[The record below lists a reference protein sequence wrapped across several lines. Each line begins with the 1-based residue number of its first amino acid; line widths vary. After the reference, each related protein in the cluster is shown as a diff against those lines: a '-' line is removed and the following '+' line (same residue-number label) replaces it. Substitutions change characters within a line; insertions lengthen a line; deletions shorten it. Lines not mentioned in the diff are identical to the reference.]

1 MSRKAAT
8 TKDKAMRRTMTTI
21 LRIFRYGLDNFR
33 RNAWLT
39 TAATIVMT
47 ITLLIIMVTVFA
59 RFVFNDTIDQVRQKI
74 DISVYLKD
82 ADTPSQV
89 QKFVGEIKQVPQV
102 TSVQYISKDQAR
114 QAFEQQNKTEFS
126 NLQALAELGSD
137 NPFPA
142 SLKVKTNDP
151 NKLDGLNAVINKNK
165 SLLDSGTPTSYSGER
180 KAAIDNIANVS
191 QFSETAGLV
200 AAGVFVVISIMIVFN
215 TIRMAIFNRRDE
227 IEMMKL
233 IGAEK
238 SFIRGPFVVEA
249 AMYGA
254 LAAIVSVILVY
265 AVLLTRVNDL
275 AKYEIV
281 VTNTVHFFQ
290 AWPALIVLGQ
300 LLVGILIGIFS
311 AQLAIRRYLKL

>member
-1 MSRKAAT
+1 MKRST
-8 TKDKAMRRTMTTI
+8 TTM

-47 ITLLIIMVTVFA
+47 ITLLIVITTAFA

-82 ADTPSQV
+82 EATSSQV
-89 QKFVGEIKQVPQV
+89 QKFVGEIKQVPLV
-102 TSVQYISKDQAR
+102 TSVTYTSKDQAR
-114 QAFEQQNKTEFS
+114 QNFESQNKGEFS
-126 NLQALAELGSD
+126 NLQALSELGSD

-142 SLKVKTNDP
+142 SLKIKTKDP
-151 NKLDGLNAVINKNK
+151 NKLDDLNSVINKNK
-165 SLLDSGTPTSYSGER
+165 PLLDASTPTSYSGER
-180 KAAIDNIANVS
+180 KAAIDKIADVS
-191 QFSETAGLV
+191 RFAEMAGLV
-200 AAGVFVVISIMIVFN
+200 AAGVFVVISVMIVFN

-238 SFIRGPFVVEA
+238 RFIRGPFIVEA
-249 AMYGA
+249 AMYGI
-254 LAAIVSVILVY
+254 LAAIVSFVLIYAVILSR
-265 AVLLTRVNDL
+265 ANDL
-275 AKYEIV
+275 AQFEIV
-281 VTNTVHFFQ
+281 VNGTIQFFRS
-290 AWPALIVLGQ
+290 WPVLIFLGQ
-300 LLVGILIGIFS
+300 VLVGILIGVFS

>member
-1 MSRKAAT
+1 MKRS
-8 TKDKAMRRTMTTI
+8 MTTI

-47 ITLLIIMVTVFA
+47 ITLLIIITTVFA

-74 DISVYLKD
+74 DISVYLRD
-82 ADTPSQV
+82 DVTPSQV
-89 QKFVGEIKQVPQV
+89 QKFVGDLKNVPLV
-102 TSVQYISKDQAR
+102 TSVTYKSKDEAR
-114 QAFEQQNKTEFS
+114 KDFEKSNSAEFS
-126 NLQALAELGSD
+126 NLQALGELGSD

-142 SLKVKTNDP
+142 SLKIKTKDP
-151 NKLDGLNAVINKNK
+151 NKLDPLNAVINKNK
-165 SLLDSGTPTSYSGER
+165 PLLDASTPTSYSGER

-238 SFIRGPFVVEA
+238 YFIRGPFIVEA
-249 AMYGA
+249 AMYGV
-254 LAAIVSVILVY
+254 LASVVSIIIVY
-265 AVLLTRVNDL
+265 AVLLSRANDL
-275 AKYEIV
+275 SQFEIV
-281 VTNTVHFFQ
+281 VGSTVQFFQ
-290 AWPALIVLGQ
+290 TWPVLIFLAQ
-300 LLVGILIGIFS
+300 LVIGILIGILS
-311 AQLAIRRYLKL
+311 AQMAIRRYLKL

>member
-1 MSRKAAT
+1 M
-8 TKDKAMRRTMTTI
+8 
-21 LRIFRYGLDNFR
+21 DNFR

-47 ITLLIIMVTVFA
+47 ITLLIVIVTLFA

-74 DISVYLKD
+74 DISVYMKD
-82 ADTPSQV
+82 EVTPAQV
-89 QKFVGEIKQVPQV
+89 QKFVGDIKQVPQV
-102 TSVQYISKDQAR
+102 TSVQYISKEQAR

-126 NLQALAELGSD
+126 NLQALSELGTD

-151 NKLDGLNAVINKNK
+151 NKLDALNAVINKNK
-165 SLLDSGTPTSYSGER
+165 SLLDSSTPTSYSGER
-180 KAAIDNIANVS
+180 KDAIDRIAQVS

-238 SFIRGPFVVEA
+238 LFIRGPFVVEA
-249 AMYGA
+249 AMYGV
-254 LAAIVSVILVY
+254 LASIVSIILVY
-265 AVLLTRVNDL
+265 AVILTRVNDL
-275 AKYEIV
+275 AQYEIV
-281 VTNTVHFFQ
+281 VGSTVHFFQ
-290 AWPALIVLGQ
+290 SWPVLIFLAQ
-300 LLVGILIGIFS
+300 LLVGILIGVFS

>member
-1 MSRKAAT
+1 
-8 TKDKAMRRTMTTI
+8 MTTI

-39 TAATIVMT
+39 TAATVVMT
-47 ITLLIIMVTVFA
+47 ITLLIIIVTVFA

-74 DISVYLKD
+74 DISVYLND
-82 ADTPSQV
+82 NDTPSQIG
-89 QKFVGEIKQVPQV
+89 KFVADIKQVPQV
-102 TSVQYISKDQAR
+102 TSVEFISKDQAR
-114 QAFEQQNKTEFS
+114 TTFEEQNKTEFS
-126 NLQALAELGSD
+126 NLQALSELGSD

-142 SLKVKTNDP
+142 SLKIKTKDP
-151 NKLDGLNAVINKNK
+151 NKLDALNAAINANK
-165 SLLDSGTPTSYSGER
+165 SLLDPTTPTSYSGER

-200 AAGVFVVISIMIVFN
+200 AAAVFVVISIMIVFN

-238 SFIRGPFVVEA
+238 HFIRGPFIVEA
-249 AMYGA
+249 ALYGI
-254 LAAIVSVILVY
+254 LAAIISVILVY
-265 AVLLTRVNDL
+265 AVILTRADTL
-275 AKYEIV
+275 SQYDIV
-281 VTNTVHFFQ
+281 VGSTVSFFKN
-290 AWPALIVLGQ
+290 WPVLIVLGQ
-300 LLVGILIGIFS
+300 MVAGILIGIFS

>member
-1 MSRKAAT
+1 
-8 TKDKAMRRTMTTI
+8 MRRSMTTI

-39 TAATIVMT
+39 TAATVVMT
-47 ITLLIIMVTVFA
+47 ITLLIIIITVFA
-59 RFVFNDTIDQVRQKI
+59 RFVFSDTINQVRQKI
-74 DISVYLKD
+74 DISIYLRD
-82 ADTPSQV
+82 DDTPTQI
-89 QKFVGEIKQVPQV
+89 QQFVTEVKNVPQV
-102 TSVQYISKDQAR
+102 TSVEYISKEQAR
-114 QAFEQQNKTEFS
+114 TTFEQQNQTEFS

-142 SLKVKTNDP
+142 SLKVKTSDP
-151 NKLDGLNAVINKNK
+151 NKLDGLNAVINSNK
-165 SLLDSGTPTSYSGER
+165 SLLDASTPTSYSGER

-200 AAGVFVVISIMIVFN
+200 AAAVFVIISIMIVFN

-238 SFIRGPFVVEA
+238 YFIRGPFIVEA
-249 AMYGA
+249 ALYGI

-265 AVLLTRVNDL
+265 AAILTRVGSLSQYD
-275 AKYEIV
+275 IV
-281 VTNTVHFFQ
+281 VGNTVHFFRT
-290 AWPALIVLGQ
+290 WPVLIVLGQ
-300 LLVGILIGIFS
+300 VVAGVLIGVFS

>member
-1 MSRKAAT
+1 MK
-8 TKDKAMRRTMTTI
+8 RTMTTI

-47 ITLLIIMVTVFA
+47 ITLLIVMVTVFA
-59 RFVFNDTIDQVRQKI
+59 RFVFSDTIDQVRQKI

-82 ADTPSQV
+82 EDTPAQV
-89 QKFVGEIKQVPQV
+89 QKFIGAIKQVPQV
-102 TSVQYISKDQAR
+102 TSVEYISKEDAR
-114 QAFEQQNKTEFS
+114 NVFEQQNKTEFS

-142 SLKVKTNDP
+142 SLKVKTKDP
-151 NKLDGLNAVINKNK
+151 NKLDALNTVINNNK
-165 SLLDSGTPTSYSGER
+165 PLLDDKTPTSYSGER

-200 AAGVFVVISIMIVFN
+200 AAAVFVVISIMIVFN

-238 SFIRGPFVVEA
+238 HFIRGPFIVEA
-249 AMYGA
+249 AMYGV

-265 AVLLTRVNDL
+265 AVILTRADSL
-275 AKYEIV
+275 TQYDIV
-281 VTNTVHFFQ
+281 VGNTVHFFQ
-290 AWPALIVLGQ
+290 AWPVLIFLAQ
-300 LLVGILIGIFS
+300 LVVGILIGVFS

>member
-1 MSRKAAT
+1 
-8 TKDKAMRRTMTTI
+8 MRRSLTTI

-47 ITLLIIMVTVFA
+47 ITLLIIIVTIFA

-82 ADTPSQV
+82 EATSSQV
-89 QKFVGEIKQVPQV
+89 QRFVNEIKQVPQV
-102 TSVQYISKDQAR
+102 TSVSYISKEKAR
-114 QAFEQQNKTEFS
+114 SDFEAQNKAEFS

-142 SLKVKTNDP
+142 SLRIKTNDP
-151 NKLDGLNAVINKNK
+151 NKLDGLNAAINKNK
-165 SLLDSGTPTSYSGER
+165 SLLDTSTPTSYSGER
-180 KAAIDNIANVS
+180 KAAIDNIANIS

-238 SFIRGPFVVEA
+238 HFIRGPFIVEA
-249 AMYGA
+249 ALYGA
-254 LAAIVSVILVY
+254 LAAIVSVVLVY
-265 AVLLTRVNDL
+265 AVIL
-275 AKYEIV
+275 ARASELDKYDIV
-281 VTNTVHFFQ
+281 VGSTVHFFQ
-290 AWPALIVLGQ
+290 AWPVVIVLGQ
-300 LLVGILIGIFS
+300 MLVGILIGVFS

>member
-1 MSRKAAT
+1 MK
-8 TKDKAMRRTMTTI
+8 RTMTTI

-47 ITLLIIMVTVFA
+47 ITLLIVIVTVFA

-82 ADTPSQV
+82 EDTTTQV
-89 QKFVGEIKQVPQV
+89 QKFVGDLKNVPDV

-114 QAFEQQNKTEFS
+114 SDFESQNKAEFS

-142 SLKVKTNDP
+142 SLKVKTKDP
-151 NKLDGLNAVINKNK
+151 NKLDALNAAIAKNK
-165 SLLDSGTPTSYSGER
+165 SLLDPTTPTSYSGER
-180 KAAIDNIANVS
+180 KEAIDKIANVS

-200 AAGVFVVISIMIVFN
+200 AAAVFVVISIMIVFN

-238 SFIRGPFVVEA
+238 HFIRGPFIVEA
-249 AMYGA
+249 AMYGI
-254 LAAIVSVILVY
+254 LAAVISVILVY
-265 AVLLTRVNDL
+265 AVILTRADALNRFD
-275 AKYEIV
+275 IV
-281 VTNTVHFFQ
+281 VNNTVHFFQ
-290 AWPALIVLGQ
+290 AWPVVIVLSQ
-300 LLVGILIGIFS
+300 VLVGMLIGIFS

>member
-1 MSRKAAT
+1 MKRS
-8 TKDKAMRRTMTTI
+8 MTTF

-47 ITLLIIMVTVFA
+47 ITLLIIITTVFA

-74 DISVYLKD
+74 DISVYLRD
-82 ADTPSQV
+82 DVTPSQV
-89 QKFVGEIKQVPQV
+89 QKFVGDLKNVPLV
-102 TSVQYISKDQAR
+102 TSVTYKSKEEAR
-114 QAFEQQNKTEFS
+114 KDFEKSNSSEFS
-126 NLQALAELGSD
+126 NLQALGELGSD

-142 SLKVKTNDP
+142 SLKIKTKDP
-151 NKLDGLNAVINKNK
+151 NKLDPLNAVIDKNK
-165 SLLDSGTPTSYSGER
+165 PLLDASTPTSYSGER

-238 SFIRGPFVVEA
+238 YFIRGPFIVEA
-249 AMYGA
+249 AMYGV
-254 LAAIVSVILVY
+254 LASIVSVILVY
-265 AVLLTRVNDL
+265 AVLLSRANEL
-275 AKYEIV
+275 SQYEIV
-281 VTNTVHFFQ
+281 VGSTVQFFQ
-290 AWPALIVLGQ
+290 SWPVLVFLAQ
-300 LLVGILIGIFS
+300 LVIGILIGVFS

>member
-1 MSRKAAT
+1 MK
-8 TKDKAMRRTMTTI
+8 RTMTTI

-47 ITLLIIMVTVFA
+47 ITLLIVIVTVFA

-82 ADTPSQV
+82 EDTPAQV
-89 QKFVGEIKQVPQV
+89 QKFIGAIKQVPQV
-102 TSVQYISKDQAR
+102 TSVEYISKEDAR
-114 QAFEQQNKTEFS
+114 NVFEQQNKTEFS

-142 SLKVKTNDP
+142 SLKVKTKDP
-151 NKLDGLNAVINKNK
+151 NKLDALNAVINSNK
-165 SLLDSGTPTSYSGER
+165 PLLDDKTPTSYSGER
-180 KAAIDNIANVS
+180 KAAIDNIANIS

-200 AAGVFVVISIMIVFN
+200 AAAVFVVISIMIVFN

-238 SFIRGPFVVEA
+238 HFIRGPFIVEA
-249 AMYGA
+249 AMYGV
-254 LAAIVSVILVY
+254 LAAIVSVILIY
-265 AVLLTRVNDL
+265 AVILTRADSL
-275 AKYEIV
+275 TQYDIV
-281 VTNTVHFFQ
+281 VGNTVHFFQ
-290 AWPALIVLGQ
+290 AWPVLIFLGQ
-300 LLVGILIGIFS
+300 MLVGILIGVFS

>member
-1 MSRKAAT
+1 MKRSLT
-8 TKDKAMRRTMTTI
+8 TL
-21 LRIFRYGLDNFR
+21 LRVFRYGLDNFR

-39 TAATIVMT
+39 TAATVVMT
-47 ITLLIIMVTVFA
+47 ITLLIIIITVFA

-82 ADTPSQV
+82 EDTSTQV
-89 QKFVGEIKQVPQV
+89 QRFAGELKAVPQV
-102 TSVQYISKDQAR
+102 TSVEYISKEQAR
-114 QAFEQQNKTEFS
+114 HDFEQSNKNEFQQ
-126 NLQALAELGSD
+126 LQALAELGQD

-142 SLKVKTNDP
+142 SLKIKTKDP
-151 NKLDGLNAVINKNK
+151 NKLDALNAVITKNK
-165 SLLDSGTPTSYSGER
+165 ALLDANTPTSYSGER

-238 SFIRGPFVVEA
+238 HFIRGPFIVEA

-254 LAAIVSVILVY
+254 LAAVVSVILVY
-265 AVLLTRVNDL
+265 AVILTRANSLSQYD
-275 AKYEIV
+275 IV
-281 VTNTVHFFQ
+281 VGSTVHFFQ
-290 AWPALIVLGQ
+290 AWPVLIFLGQ
-300 LLVGILIGIFS
+300 LVVGILIGVFS

>member
-1 MSRKAAT
+1 
-8 TKDKAMRRTMTTI
+8 MRRSMTTI

-39 TAATIVMT
+39 TAATVVMT
-47 ITLLIIMVTVFA
+47 ITLLIIIITVFT

-74 DISVYLKD
+74 DISIYLRD
-82 ADTPSQV
+82 DDTPAQI
-89 QKFVGEIKQVPQV
+89 QKFVTDVKNVPQV
-102 TSVQYISKDQAR
+102 TSVEYISKEQAR
-114 QAFEQQNKTEFS
+114 TTFEQQNQTEFS

-142 SLKVKTNDP
+142 SLKVKTRDP
-151 NKLDGLNAVINKNK
+151 NKLDALNAVINRNK
-165 SLLDSGTPTSYSGER
+165 SLLDASTPTSYSGER

-238 SFIRGPFVVEA
+238 YFIRGPFIVEA
-249 AMYGA
+249 GLYGV
-254 LAAIVSVILVY
+254 LAAVISVILVY
-265 AVLLTRVNDL
+265 AVILTRADAL
-275 AKYEIV
+275 RQYDIV
-281 VTNTVHFFQ
+281 VGNTVHFFQ
-290 AWPALIVLGQ
+290 AWPVLIVLGQ
-300 LLVGILIGIFS
+300 VVAGMLIGIFS

>member
-1 MSRKAAT
+1 
-8 TKDKAMRRTMTTI
+8 MRRTMTTI

-47 ITLLIIMVTVFA
+47 ITLLIILVTVFA

-82 ADTPSQV
+82 EDTPSQI
-89 QKFVGEIKQVPQV
+89 QKFATEIKNVPQV

-151 NKLDGLNAVINKNK
+151 NKLDGLNAVISKNK
-165 SLLDSGTPTSYSGER
+165 SLLEKTSYSGER

-200 AAGVFVVISIMIVFN
+200 AAAVFVVISIMIVFN

-254 LAAIVSVILVY
+254 LAAIVSIILMY
-265 AVLLTRVNDL
+265 AVLLTRVSDL

-281 VTNTVHFFQ
+281 VANTVHFFQ
-290 AWPALIVLGQ
+290 AWPVLIVLGQ
-300 LLVGILIGIFS
+300 LLVGILIGVFS

>member
-1 MSRKAAT
+1 
-8 TKDKAMRRTMTTI
+8 
-21 LRIFRYGLDNFR
+21 
-33 RNAWLT
+33 
-39 TAATIVMT
+39 MT
-47 ITLLIIMVTVFA
+47 ITLLIIIVTVFT

-82 ADTPSQV
+82 EDTASQV
-89 QKFVGEIKQVPQV
+89 QKFVSDLKQVPLV
-102 TSVQYISKDQAR
+102 TSVAYISKDQAR
-114 QAFEQQNKTEFS
+114 QDFEQQNKTEFAQ
-126 NLQALAELGSD
+126 LQALAELGAD

-142 SLKVKTNDP
+142 SLRIKTKDP
-151 NKLDGLNAVINKNK
+151 NKLDPLNAVINKNS
-165 SLLDSGTPTSYSGER
+165 SLLDANTPTSYSGER

-238 SFIRGPFVVEA
+238 HFISGPFIVEA
-249 AMYGA
+249 AMYGI
-254 LAAIVSVILVY
+254 LAAIVSVVLVY
-265 AVLLTRVNDL
+265 AVLLSRANDL
-275 AKYEIV
+275 SKYDIV
-281 VTNTVHFFQ
+281 VGNTVHFFQ
-290 AWPALIVLGQ
+290 AWPVLVALAQ
-300 LLVGILIGIFS
+300 LLIGILIGVFS